1 MAFVRSVT
9 AATTARGVAAARP
22 NIVAAAVRAV
32 AADPA
37 AWEVLK
43 AQKAWQQAEQVVLQ
57 AQKALNDRPSQQA
70 RDALEQAE
78 KRCVRAYGKLHRA
91 KGGK

>member
-1 MAFVRSVT
+1 MVFVHNVT
-9 AATTARGVAAARP
+9 AATTAHGAAAARP
-22 NIVAAAVRAV
+22 NIVAAAVHAV
-32 AADPA
+32 AVDPA
-37 AWEVLK
+37 QK
-43 AQKAWQQAEQVVLQ
+43 AQQAWQQAEQVVMQ

-91 KGGK
+91 RGGK